1 MKSSD
6 NGASRRAHEIN
17 LVTCVR
23 ESLVLSFYDWDLFA
37 RSVASNTK
45 QNWRCGHAATT
56 SFEDSEQRWVH
67 PGPCANS
74 PPAIKNLDAFFEH
87 RTVVAFLV
95 PFLVLLATF
104 FFLALVCR

>member
-1 MKSSD
+1 MALL
-6 NGASRRAHEIN
+6 GALMRSTWSRVSARAW
-17 LVTCVR
+17 
-23 ESLVLSFYDWDLFA
+23 SFLSMIGILFA